1 MRDGGGGDGG
11 VGDGGLG
18 DGGALQGAVAE
29 VGDGRGGGEVR
40 RRRRRG
46 GGGGGGGGRCV
57 HAERMQG
64 ASPEM
69 RSRLAGDE
77 EQGSPEI
84 DGERSAGSP
93 DRGFGDVW

>member
-1 MRDGGGGDGG
+1 MEARCGGGGGE
-11 VGDGGLG
+11 
-18 DGGALQGAVAE
+18 AEEAVAE
-29 VGDGRGGGEVR
+29 EAAACG
-40 RRRRRG
+40 G